1 MLVSQGL
8 DHVMRPLAQY
18 LGVSRL
24 VSNRLEFRNGVA
36 TGRLLDPV
44 IRPRSPIARAFE
56 RSADGRVPCGSPA
69 EKSGPD
75 RAIPSELQ
83 KAILACGA
91 PQDRRSPGAGRL

>member
-24 VSNRLEFRNGVA
+24 VSNRLEFRDGIA

-44 IRPRSPIARAFE
+44 IRPRSPIAWAFE
-56 RSADGRVPCGSPA
+56 RSADGRVPPTAYCRNLG
-69 EKSGPD
+69 
-75 RAIPSELQ
+75 
-83 KAILACGA
+83 
-91 PQDRRSPGAGRL
+91 